1 MQLFSK
7 SNHCCPHA
15 RTSAA
20 MEKTDLSKAKS
31 VTEPQPLEQ
40 PEKPLIPVVR
50 RGRKRKDDRPRIDI
64 DDQIQEAFRLLMKKL
79 AHAAQMVSRNGQR
92 VKARLINKAA
102 KLSVQDL
109 ARVGILKRCGLMDGE
124 EQGPSTASSSSKPA
138 TQCAERPNKA
148 PPNRGALVQKMS
160 QCASKQ
166 TDAVNILA
174 SIEELKEMLEAGD
187 LVCAAHAGD
196 PDSDVAEDHD
206 AAKASSSTDAAV
218 KQTVPKSNEPDADP
232 HKAGT
237 SATEDEELNDEVQ
250 PSRDAEVSKDDL

>member
-1 MQLFSK
+1 
-7 SNHCCPHA
+7 
-15 RTSAA
+15 

-31 VTEPQPLEQ
+31 VTEPQPLEK

-50 RGRKRKDDRPRIDI
+50 RGRKRKDDRPPIDI
-64 DDQIQEAFRLLMKKL
+64 DDQIQEANRLPLLMKKL
-79 AHAAQMVSRNGQR
+79 AHAAQMVSRSGQR

-124 EQGPSTASSSSKPA
+124 EHGPSTASSSSQPA
-138 TQCAERPNKA
+138 TESSQGANKA
-148 PPNRGALVQKMS
+148 PRNRRALVQKMS

-166 TDAVNILA
+166 TDAVSILA
-174 SIEELKEMLEAGD
+174 SIEELKDMLEAGD

-196 PDSDVAEDHD
+196 PDSDVAEDN
-206 AAKASSSTDAAV
+206 AADKASSSTDAAV
-218 KQTVPKSNEPDADP
+218 QKTVPKSNEPDADP

-237 SATEDEELNDEVQ
+237 SATEDEEVNDELQ